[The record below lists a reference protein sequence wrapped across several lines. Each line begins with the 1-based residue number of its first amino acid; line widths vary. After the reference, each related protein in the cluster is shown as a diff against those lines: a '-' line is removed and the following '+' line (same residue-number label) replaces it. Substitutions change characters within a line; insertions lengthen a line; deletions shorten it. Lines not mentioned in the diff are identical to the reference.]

1 MKRPVAKRRTKKRA
15 RPIDIDDYLA
25 GMPQPVR
32 ATLEKLR
39 KTIQL
44 AAPKA
49 TEAINYQVPTFRYH
63 GMLVGFGASA
73 KHCSLYVM
81 SSTVL
86 KTLKEKLR
94 AYEVSTGAIRFTAE
108 SPLPVTIVKM
118 IVKAR
123 MAENKARALKKAV

>member
-39 KTIQL
+39 KTIQA

-73 KHCSLYVM
+73 KYCSLYVM

-94 AYEVSTGAIRFTAE
+94 AYDISTGAIRFAAE
-108 SPLPVTIVKM
+108 APLPVTIVKM

-123 MAENKARALKKAV
+123 MAENKARALKKAE

>member
-1 MKRPVAKRRTKKRA
+1 MKRPAAKRRTKKGA

-39 KTIQL
+39 KTIRA

-86 KTLKEKLR
+86 KTLKDKLQK
-94 AYEVSTGAIRFTAE
+94 YDTSTGTIRFAADK
-108 SPLPVTIVKM
+108 PLPATVIKM

-123 MAENKARALKKAV
+123 MAENEARAKKKAE